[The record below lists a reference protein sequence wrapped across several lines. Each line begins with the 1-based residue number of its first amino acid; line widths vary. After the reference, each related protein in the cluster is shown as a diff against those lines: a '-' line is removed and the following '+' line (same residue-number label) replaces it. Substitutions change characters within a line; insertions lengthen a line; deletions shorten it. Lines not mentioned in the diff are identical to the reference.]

1 MLVDTTVTENPL
13 ALAVTVVIRT
23 LLEVIK
29 LLLVDEVLVPGAD
42 DMLVR
47 EQVAVVIKLGADDML
62 VRELLVVGVDD
73 MRGPGAEVVVFD
85 SVEDAG
91 EIIGVVV
98 AVALFPAAA
107 SSSFVC
113 CGVVVVVVLFPAEI
127 FRLFGFCGDR
137 CMRIFKIW
145 FRRSFNHD
153 INDIC
158 PTFMPTL
165 SGTGTSSCEKSRV

>member
-13 ALAVTVVIRT
+13 ALVVTVVIRT

-47 EQVAVVIKLGADDML
+47 EQLAVVIKLGADDML

-91 EIIGVVV
+91 EIIGV
-98 AVALFPAAA
+98 LW
-107 SSSFVC
+107 
-113 CGVVVVVVLFPAEI
+113 E
-127 FRLFGFCGDR
+127 
-137 CMRIFKIW
+137 
-145 FRRSFNHD
+145 
-153 INDIC
+153 
-158 PTFMPTL
+158 
-165 SGTGTSSCEKSRV
+165 